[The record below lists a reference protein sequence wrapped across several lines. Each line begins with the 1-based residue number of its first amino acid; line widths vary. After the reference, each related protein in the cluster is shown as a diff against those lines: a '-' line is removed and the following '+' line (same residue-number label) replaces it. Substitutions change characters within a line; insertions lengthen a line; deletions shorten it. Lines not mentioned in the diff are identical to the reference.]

1 MDFETALAS
10 LFSAEG
16 RQDPYPAYDA
26 LRTHGPMFQAL
37 DGRWFITTHALT
49 NRLLRDPNLR
59 VADAADYDGF
69 WPDWRENRGVAS
81 IVQSMLQYNPPDHT
95 RVRRAAAATFTARRV
110 AALRDVIASQ
120 AADLIKAMP
129 AEVEFMSAF
138 AYPLPIGVI
147 CALLGVPDADR
158 PWFRQRAA
166 DLTVVLEP
174 ISTDEEM
181 RRADAAGRDLE
192 DYFIGLIAE
201 RQRSPQEDLTSA
213 LAATGSGLT
222 GAELLANLVLLLV
235 AGFETTTNL
244 LGTGLRILLDH
255 PTHAARLRADPELAP
270 AYVEEILRYDSPVQL
285 TTRFTSTPLD
295 VGDSERLPSGAA
307 LTGLPSGAAPTGL
320 PSGAAPT
327 RLPGGAALTM
337 LLGAANRDPARYPDP
352 HRFDPDR
359 PAIQPVSFG
368 GGAHYC
374 LGAPLAR
381 LEAQVAFPL
390 LLTMLPR
397 LALAGEPVLRDRLVL
412 RGYAKLPITTG

>member
-1 MDFETALAS
+1 MDFDTALAS

-16 RQDPYPAYDA
+16 RRDPYPAYDV
-26 LRTHGPMFQAL
+26 LRSHAPVFSAL
-37 DGRWFITTHALT
+37 DGRWFVTTHAMT
-49 NRLLRDPNLR
+49 NRLLRDASLR
-59 VADAADYDGF
+59 VADAADYDSF

-81 IVQSMLQYNPPDHT
+81 IVLSMLQNNPPDHT
-95 RVRRAAAATFTARRV
+95 RMRRAAAATFTARRV
-110 AALRDVIASQ
+110 AALRDVITEQ
-120 AADLIKAMP
+120 TVELIKAMP
-129 AEVEFMSAF
+129 ERADFMSAF

-147 CALLGVPDADR
+147 CALLGVPAADR

-174 ISTDEEM
+174 ISTEEEM
-181 RRADAAGRDLE
+181 SRADAAGRELE

-201 RQRSPQEDLTSA
+201 RQRAPQEDLTSA
-213 LAATGSGLT
+213 LAAEGSGLT

-244 LGTGLRILLDH
+244 LGTGLTILLEH
-255 PTHAARLRADPELAP
+255 PEQAARLRADPELAP
-270 AYVEEILRYDSPVQL
+270 AFVEEILRYDSPVQL
-285 TTRFTSTPLD
+285 TSRFTSVPIDL
-295 VGDSERLPSGAA
+295 GDGGSLPAGAS
-307 LTGLPSGAAPTGL
+307 LN
-320 PSGAAPT
+320 
-327 RLPGGAALTM
+327 M
-337 LLGAANRDPARYPDP
+337 LLGSANRDPARYPDP

-359 PAIQPVSFG
+359 PNIQPVSFG

-397 LALAGEPVLRDRLVL
+397 LAVAGVPVLRDRLVL
-412 RGYAKLPITTG
+412 RGYATLPVAAG

>member
-16 RQDPYPAYDA
+16 RRDPYPAYDA
-26 LRTHGPMFQAL
+26 LRAHQPMFQAL

-49 NRLLRDPNLR
+49 NRLLRDPSLR

-129 AEVEFMSAF
+129 ADVEFMSAF

-158 PWFRQRAA
+158 TWFRQRAA

-213 LAATGSGLT
+213 LAAAGSGLT

-255 PTHAARLRADPELAP
+255 PGHAARLRADPELAP

-285 TTRFTSTPLD
+285 TTRFTSAPVD
-295 VGDSERLPSGAA
+295 VGEGKWLAA
-307 LTGLPSGAAPTGL
+307 
-320 PSGAAPT
+320 
-327 RLPGGAALTM
+327 GGALTM

-359 PAIQPVSFG
+359 PGIQPVSFG

-390 LLTMLPR
+390 LLSMLPR
-397 LALAGEPVLRDRLVL
+397 LALAGEPELRDRLVL